1 MILPVLLFAL
11 LLVPELVLVLA
22 FAVEPGLASAQDQ
35 RLHPCSQAL
44 TWLLVEALLHQQ
56 VW

>member
-1 MILPVLLFAL
+1 MILPVLPFAL
-11 LLVPELVLVLA
+11 LLVPELVLALA
-22 FAVEPGLASAQDQ
+22 MEPGLASAQEQ

-44 TWLLVEALLHQQ
+44 TWLLVEVSLHQQ

>member
-11 LLVPELVLVLA
+11 LPLPELVLVLVLA
-22 FAVEPGLASAQDQ
+22 MEPGLASVQEQ

-44 TWLLVEALLHQQ
+44 TWLLVEVSLHQQ
-56 VW
+56 AW